1 MVVLILRAITRKGEK
16 FMKKTRVIN
25 SNISRVI
32 AQMGHFDT
40 IGIGDAGMPV
50 PADTEKIDL
59 AVEAGLPSFIQVL
72 ENVLSELEVQKV
84 YLAEEIKI
92 KNPDQLAAV
101 KKIVGDTPI
110 EFIPHEEMKKD
121 LSDTKAFIRT
131 GEETP
136 YSNILLESGV
146 VF

>member
-1 MVVLILRAITRKGEK
+1 MLVLILQTITEKGEN

-50 PADTEKIDL
+50 PSGTEKIDL

-84 YLAEEIKI
+84 YLAEEIKTQ
-92 KNPDQLAAV
+92 NPEQLAAV

>member
-1 MVVLILRAITRKGEK
+1 
-16 FMKKTRVIN
+16 MKKTRVIN
-25 SNISRVI
+25 SDISRVI

-72 ENVLSELEVQKV
+72 DNILSELQVQKV
-84 YLAEEIKI
+84 YLAEEIKTQ
-92 KNPDQLAAV
+92 NPEQLAAV
-101 KKIVGDTPI
+101 RKIVGDTPI
-110 EFIPHEEMKKD
+110 EFMPHEEMKKD
-121 LSDTKAFIRT
+121 LSNTKAFVRT
-131 GEETP
+131 VGET
-136 YSNILLESGV
+136 